1 MCYSSKS
8 QLCLMCD
15 ECARAEVSFILAP
28 SSVADLVALLPFYV
42 ADLDMETPLPR
53 PRRTNTTH
61 DV

>member
-1 MCYSSKS
+1 
-8 QLCLMCD
+8 MCD